1 VFLGGIF
8 GFIWTICVKTMGDIF
23 FMGESVYVI
32 FINVLGV
39 YINMP
44 ISHNIL
50 KSDVRVYFE
59 KYVNIGSKIL
69 DIGAGVGTYSKLLR
83 DMGYKMDCMEVWLP
97 YVVEYK
103 LNELYDNVIIGNV
116 MNYDICNYDVIIM
129 GDILEHLSVQ
139 ESLVL
144 MDVIER
150 NKQLCLV
157 AVPYQLEQGEYYGN
171 VYEIHKQSDLTND
184 VMLSRYSN
192 LNLLFKSNCYQY
204 GYYINRGGYY
214 NNDMQCYVD
223 DINNVSDR
231 LHINKIQ
238 NKFVEYV
245 NDGGSVIDVRLDIY
259 DGINLIYAHNISM
272 ESKVHYWSSVNNDS
286 GNKLKYV
293 FSGEGINKVYIC

>member
-1 VFLGGIF
+1 
-8 GFIWTICVKTMGDIF
+8 MGDIF
-23 FMGESVYVI
+23 LWGKVVYVI
-32 FINVLGV
+32 FIYVCGV

-144 MDVIER
+144 MDIIER

-171 VYEIHKQSDLTND
+171 VY
-184 VMLSRYSN
+184 
-192 LNLLFKSNCYQY
+192 
-204 GYYINRGGYY
+204 
-214 NNDMQCYVD
+214 
-223 DINNVSDR
+223 
-231 LHINKIQ
+231 
-238 NKFVEYV
+238 
-245 NDGGSVIDVRLDIY
+245 
-259 DGINLIYAHNISM
+259 
-272 ESKVHYWSSVNNDS
+272 
-286 GNKLKYV
+286 
-293 FSGEGINKVYIC
+293 